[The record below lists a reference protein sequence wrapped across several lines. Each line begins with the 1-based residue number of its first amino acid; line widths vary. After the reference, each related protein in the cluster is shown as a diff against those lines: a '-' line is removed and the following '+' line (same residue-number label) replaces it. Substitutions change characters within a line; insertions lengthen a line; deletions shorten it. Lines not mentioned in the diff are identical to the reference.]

1 VGGVVDF
8 KIRLRHNGTM
18 AQQEFTSPFP
28 SIPADHPAYSH
39 SLICEAAMKGIP
51 FMILVSESI
60 PRTINLMSW
69 AMLETDGGMIP
80 DPDDPAKFKGQ
91 YDPGTG
97 HDCLALT
104 TPNGIEIELTEKET
118 TELIYKLEIM
128 LGKKLPAIIV
138 PGLGTP
144 KLRKIDF

>member
-1 VGGVVDF
+1 
-8 KIRLRHNGTM
+8 
-18 AQQEFTSPFP
+18 
-28 SIPADHPAYSH
+28 
-39 SLICEAAMKGIP
+39 MKGIP

-69 AMLETDGGMIP
+69 ALLETDGAQMPSETSPTGYLENR
-80 DPDDPAKFKGQ
+80 

-128 LGKKLPAIIV
+128 LGKRLPAIIV
-138 PGLGTP
+138 PVLGTP
-144 KLRKIDF
+144 KLRNIDF

>member
-1 VGGVVDF
+1 
-8 KIRLRHNGTM
+8 M
-18 AQQEFTSPFP
+18 AQQEFISPFP
-28 SIPADHPAYSH
+28 PIPADHPAYSH

-51 FMILVSESI
+51 FMILVSESV

-69 AMLETDGGMIP
+69 AMLETDGGTMP
-80 DPDDPAKFKGQ
+80 NARGEMLLAHETESR

-118 TELIYKLEIM
+118 NELIYKLEVM
-128 LGKKLPAIIV
+128 LGKRLPAIIV
-138 PGLGTP
+138 PGLLGTP